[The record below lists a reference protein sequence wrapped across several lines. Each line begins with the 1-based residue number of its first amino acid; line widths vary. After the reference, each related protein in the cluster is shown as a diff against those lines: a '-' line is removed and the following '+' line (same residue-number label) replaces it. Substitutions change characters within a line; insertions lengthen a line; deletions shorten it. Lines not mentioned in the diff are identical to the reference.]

1 MSQMLNIDS
10 GRKEFLLA
18 NNHRS
23 ISLRIDLRSLA
34 VCLGIS
40 GLSLLLALYS
50 LATGDF
56 SLSLNEVFQAVIGQG
71 SNASSLVVVQWR
83 LPRVLMALL
92 LGAVMGVSGAIF
104 QSMTRNPLG
113 SPDIIGFNT
122 GAYSG
127 ALVVILMFQ
136 GGYYAVAS
144 GALLG
149 GLLTAAVVYLLA
161 YKHGAQGFRLVIVG
175 IAVSAILASLNTWL
189 ILRSDLE
196 DAMSAAVWGAGS
208 LNAIG
213 WDQAVPAV
221 VLSIVILAF
230 ALSLSG
236 RMRLLEMGDDA
247 ASGLGVRT
255 ESSKLWL
262 LVVGVALTAV
272 ATAAAGPI
280 AFIALAA
287 PQVARR
293 LTNTAGVRMLP
304 AAVIGAFLL
313 LLSDF
318 IAQRAFVDTSLPV
331 GVVTVS
337 VGGIYLLWLL
347 LREAKRQ

>member
-1 MSQMLNIDS
+1 MSQMMNIDF

-18 NNHRS
+18 NKRRS

-34 VCLGIS
+34 VCLSIS
-40 GLSLLLALYS
+40 GLSFILALYA

-56 SLSLNEVFQAVIGQG
+56 SLPLTEVFQAIIGQG
-71 SNASSLVVVQWR
+71 TNASSLVVLQWR

-92 LGAVMGVSGAIF
+92 LGAVLGISGAIF

-113 SPDIIGFNT
+113 SPDVIGFNT

-127 ALVVILMFQ
+127 ALAVMLIFQ

-144 GALLG
+144 GALFG
-149 GLLTAAVVYLLA
+149 GLLTAAIVYLLA
-161 YKHGAQGFRLVIVG
+161 YKHGAQGFRLIIVG

-213 WDQAVPAV
+213 WDQAVPAS
-221 VLSIVILAF
+221 VLSIVILALAF
-230 ALSLSG
+230 SLSG

-255 ESSKLWL
+255 ESSKLRL

-293 LTNTAGVRMLP
+293 LTGTAGVRMLP
-304 AAVIGAFLL
+304 AAVLGGFLL
-313 LLSDF
+313 LLSDL
-318 IAQRAFVDTSLPV
+318 IAQRAFADTSLPV